1 MENLVYIRGAGD
13 LASGIAVRL
22 YRARQRIVMADL
34 PIPTAVRRTVAF
46 SEAIRLGEMTIEGIR
61 GRYARDIAEA
71 ERILSEGDIA
81 VLADPTKESIRTMQ
95 PAILVDAI
103 IAKRNLG
110 TEITDAPLVI
120 GIGPGFTAGED
131 CHAVV
136 ETKRGHSLGRVLYQ
150 GSAIENTGVPGNIGG
165 FSRERV
171 MRAPADGTFHPTLE
185 IGTLVHSGDICGMV
199 DGIPMRTEIDGMVR
213 GLLQDG
219 VAVTKGMKSG
229 DVDPRGEGVNFREA
243 SDKALAIGGGVLEAM
258 LHFTS
263 P

>member
-1 MENLVYIRGAGD
+1 
-13 LASGIAVRL
+13 
-22 YRARQRIVMADL
+22 
-34 PIPTAVRRTVAF
+34 
-46 SEAIRLGEMTIEGIR
+46 
-61 GRYARDIAEA
+61 
-71 ERILSEGDIA
+71 
-81 VLADPTKESIRTMQ
+81 MQ
-95 PAILVDAI
+95 PAMLVDAI